1 MTWLRSRDA
10 KIDNLGLDLQPIT
23 GSHCIRP
30 TQFIY
35 TKTNR
40 AFGEVQRLDKQTHRN
55 RRGMPTA
62 GDDPPEH
69 CLARHRCIQMKRLR
83 IELAREVDNFLFA
96 NLVCSRL
103 EPITGLKIFK
113 IALAH
118 RKLFFCRIAPVSATC
133 KMPRHCSSRDMY
145 RSAGLPRLSL
155 GEGGRLA
162 QWESV
167 S

>member
-1 MTWLRSRDA
+1 MTWLRSRHA

-23 GSHCIRP
+23 RSHCIRP
-30 TQFIY
+30 TQFIH
-35 TKTNR
+35 TETNR

-62 GDDPPEH
+62 GDDPFEH
-69 CLARHRCIQMKRLR
+69 CLIGNGCIQMKRLR
-83 IELAREVDNFLFA
+83 IKLARERDDLFLA
-96 NLVCSRL
+96 NLVASRF
-103 EPITGLKIFK
+103 EPIAHFKIFE

-133 KMPRHCSSRDMY
+133 KISRHCSSRDMH
-145 RSAGLPRLSL
+145 RSAGLPRRSP

-162 QWESV
+162 QW
-167 S
+167 